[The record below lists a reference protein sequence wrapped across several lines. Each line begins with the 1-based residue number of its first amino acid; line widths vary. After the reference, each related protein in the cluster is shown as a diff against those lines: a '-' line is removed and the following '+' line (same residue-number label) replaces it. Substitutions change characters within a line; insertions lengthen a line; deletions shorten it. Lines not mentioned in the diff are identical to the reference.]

1 MTMHIPTGAVN
12 WQEIASNIAVA
23 ISTVGHGMVLLSSAK
38 KVGQSEYVAVNE
50 MSQDLRDKIPPLSV
64 RGVIVDYKDL
74 IEEDTNFSRMCT
86 CFLQPP
92 AGGVNL
98 GDIIQDGGQEYV
110 VFCVKKQEV
119 GGVTLVYELELKQ

>member
-1 MTMHIPTGAVN
+1 MSMLRSMKCRKTC
-12 WQEIASNIAVA
+12 EIR
-23 ISTVGHGMVLLSSAK
+23 LLHYLL
-38 KVGQSEYVAVNE
+38 G
-50 MSQDLRDKIPPLSV
+50 
-64 RGVIVDYKDL
+64 GVIVDYKDL